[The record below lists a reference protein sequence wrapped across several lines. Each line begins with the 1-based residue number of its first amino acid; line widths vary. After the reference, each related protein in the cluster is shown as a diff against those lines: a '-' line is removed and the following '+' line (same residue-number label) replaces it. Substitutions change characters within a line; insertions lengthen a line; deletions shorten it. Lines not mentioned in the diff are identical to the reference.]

1 MPDARF
7 SKRVALM
14 ATTNPPDARAVAKFL
29 AQGCGCDKRAQ
40 GCGCSSGDRPRA
52 QGLIN
57 TPGDYRTYVKQIKTA
72 ADQLDKVASKDPQW
86 QVFKASV
93 DALYEDYKDVGWTDT
108 FRLSQTTWE
117 RLDDANRALQGWAER
132 LRKELGD
139 KAVGPLALTVPKS
152 LTDDFSDAAKAASG
166 FIGGDKSGSF
176 ADRLLPTFST
186 GTKVVAGLVAGGYLL
201 SKVSAFANLMP
212 KGSDSQTKQERGF
225 FGNAATKVVDLL
237 PFRIEAKKR
246 G

>member
-1 MPDARF
+1 MPDARSF
-7 SKRVALM
+7 ERVALM
-14 ATTNPPDARAVAKFL
+14 ATTFPTDAKAVARFL
-29 AQGCGCDKRAQ
+29 AQDCGCDKRAQ

-93 DALYEDYKDVGWTDT
+93 DALYEDYKDVGWTDS

-117 RLDDANRALQGWAER
+117 RLDDANRALQGWGEK

-139 KAVGPLALTVPKS
+139 KAMGPLALTAPKS
-152 LTDDFSDAAKAASG
+152 LADDFSDAAKAASG

-186 GTKVVAGLVAGGYLL
+186 GTKVVAGLVAGGYVL
-201 SKVSAFANLMP
+201 SKLGAFAEHLP
-212 KGSDSQTKQERGF
+212 KGSSQDPDQPRGV
-225 FGNAATKVVDLL
+225 FGRAASKVAELL